1 MSRIEEVE
9 AKLDRVRALM
19 AAEELGAVV
28 LGGQANFAWITAGGD
43 SHVVMGAEQVMKRA
57 TKAAKRQVD
66 PDAKD
71 LKQAIDG
78 AAKS

>member
-1 MSRIEEVE
+1 M
-9 AKLDRVRALM
+9 LD
-19 AAEELGAVV
+19 EG
-28 LGGQANFAWITAGGD
+28 TAGIVIIGVATPD
-43 SHVVMGAEQVMKRA
+43 MGAEQVMKRA